1 MKAIKRLIKIE
12 DPNLVVLKNL
22 PFSIGDEVEIVIL
35 GKEKTEVDVHKL
47 KSLFRETQAIPQ
59 LKSISDEEIESEI
72 MGFRSGQ

>member
-35 GKEKTEVDVHKL
+35 GKEKTEVDAHKL
-47 KSLFRETQAIPQ
+47 KSLFRETQAMPQ
-59 LKSISDEEIESEI
+59 LKSISDEEIETEI
-72 MGFRSGQ
+72 MEFRSGQ